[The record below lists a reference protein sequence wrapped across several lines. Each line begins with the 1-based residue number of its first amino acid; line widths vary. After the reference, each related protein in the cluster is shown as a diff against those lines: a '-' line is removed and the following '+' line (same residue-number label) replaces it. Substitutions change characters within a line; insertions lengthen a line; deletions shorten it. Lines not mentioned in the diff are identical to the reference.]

1 MSRRWVRLVALTVVA
16 SVAFSG
22 LLVTVAEAKPVSYKF
37 RGGSMYTLE
46 FQSPGNPFAASTTR
60 WGKISRSGKVT
71 ALSGDLGVEN
81 VIQAVFSAEDGLVY
95 LVAALN
101 DCTIWSFDP
110 ADPDDTIT
118 EEFVV
123 DHPDVNNGFCA
134 SLAIVP
140 ETNSLVIGEFD
151 SGNPAT
157 AGYGIYDPATGAWV
171 ADAEML
177 GGRGASVVDIH
188 PTHDAMIEFSYA
200 GYFTRSTTADGV
212 EKKIR
217 GRYTEIGSVR
227 MDGAKTPWVLRT
239 AQTSQ
244 YLGKFSIK
252 SRKAT
257 WGKKL
262 TDAETGLPWLT
273 SSLIFI
279 PGG

>member
-1 MSRRWVRLVALTVVA
+1 MSSRWVRLVALTVAA

-22 LLVTVAEAKPVSYKF
+22 LLVTAAEAKPVSYKF

-46 FQSPGNPFAASTTR
+46 LHTPGNPFAASTTR
-60 WGKISRSGKVT
+60 WGKISQSGKVT

-95 LVAALN
+95 LVAGLN

-110 ADPDDTIT
+110 ADPEDTIT
-118 EEFVV
+118 MEFVAEHPGV
-123 DHPDVNNGFCA
+123 DTGFCA
-134 SLAIVP
+134 SLALLP
-140 ETNSLVIGEFD
+140 DSNSLVIGKFD
-151 SGNPAT
+151 AGNPEA
-157 AGYGIYDPATGAWV
+157 ADYGMFDPATGAWQS
-171 ADAEML
+171 EIIGL

-188 PTHDAMIEFSYA
+188 PTSEAMFEFSYL
-200 GYFTRSTTADGV
+200 GYFTHFRTADAV

-227 MDGAKTPWVLRT
+227 MDGAKTPWVMRT
-239 AQTSQ
+239 SETGQ
-244 YLGKFSIK
+244 YIGKFSVK

-279 PGG
+279 PAG

>member
-1 MSRRWVRLVALTVVA
+1 MSRRHKSVALTTA
-16 SVAFSG
+16 LGLAFAG
-22 LLVTVAEAKPVSYKF
+22 FGATAAEAKPVSYNF

-71 ALSGDLGVEN
+71 ALSGDLDVDN

-95 LVAALN
+95 MVAGLN
-101 DCTIWSFDP
+101 ECTIWSFDP
-110 ADPDDTIT
+110 ADPDDTLT

-134 SLAIVP
+134 SLAILP
-140 ETNSLVIGEFD
+140 DPYALVIGEFD
-151 SGNPAT
+151 SGNPDT
-157 AGYGIYDPATGAWV
+157 ANYGMFDPATGAWQDD
-171 ADAEML
+171 ADQL
-177 GGRGASVVDIH
+177 GVRGASVVDIH
-188 PTHDAMIEFSYA
+188 PTHETMIEFSYA
-200 GYFTRSTTADGV
+200 GYFTRFTTADGV

-217 GRYTEIGSVR
+217 GRYREIGSVR
-227 MDGAKTPWVLRT
+227 MDGAKTPWVMRT

-273 SSLIFI
+273 TSLIFI